1 MKTKII
7 HLIDLD
13 GKDRFY
19 FCIET
24 DGEVVQQE
32 INHLEYHE
40 LKQAED
46 RHFKESVNRI
56 KTKYEL

>member
-13 GKDRFY
+13 GKDRYY
-19 FCIET
+19 FCIEK
-24 DGEVVQQE
+24 DNQVVQQE
-32 INHLEYHE
+32 INHLEYHA

-46 RHFKESVNRI
+46 RHFQESVNRI
-56 KTKYEL
+56 KKKYEI